1 MSGLDIFSY
10 APDDIFYNI
19 NDRQT
24 QNDYVYLCRLGQGN
38 FYRLSINYI
47 GPTATLITRF
57 IPVVTVVQ
65 GASFINTM

>member
-24 QNDYVYLCRLGQGN
+24 RNDCM
-38 FYRLSINYI
+38 SICVVWGKAI
-47 GPTATLITRF
+47 FTVWVLI
-57 IPVVTVVQ
+57 I
-65 GASFINTM
+65 

>member
-24 QNDYVYLCRLGQGN
+24 QNDCM
-38 FYRLSINYI
+38 SICVVWGKAI
-47 GPTATLITRF
+47 FTVWVLI
-57 IPVVTVVQ
+57 I
-65 GASFINTM
+65 